1 MNILNFSSSTKLSDV
16 SYETLQDK
24 FSLRMEQVGCKIV
37 LVLINF
43 IVLQLQLEVED
54 REVRKSRRTEGREGG
69 QGKNKFK
76 KDNVDVR

>member
-54 REVRKSRRTEGREGG
+54 REVRKSRRTEG
-69 QGKNKFK
+69 KNKFK